1 MNFTSPLQK
10 NSYPQY
16 SGCNEWGRG
25 KQWFGHHSQNLRGRL
40 KSLLSYA
47 DVEINGSRP
56 WDLQVHNPNLYSR
69 VFADGSLGLGE
80 AYMDGWWDSHALDD
94 FFFRVLRAGLADK
107 VANWKDGYEAIKAK
121 LFNYQNLSRAFIVG
135 RHHYDIGNDL
145 YTRMLDKRMM
155 YSCAYWRG
163 ADDLD
168 KAQEAKLDI
177 VCRKLDL
184 QPGMRVLD
192 IGCGWGGMARYAAEK
207 YGVEVV
213 GITVSKEQASYAER
227 ICQGL
232 PVTIKLQDYRKVGGI
247 FDRVLSLGMF
257 EHVGYKN
264 YRIFM
269 RNVRRFLRENGL
281 ALLHTIGNNRTTTTT
296 DKWIN
301 RYIFPNSMLP
311 SPKQISAASE
321 GLFVIED
328 WHNFGADY
336 DTTLMHWYSNFE
348 KCWQELRGDKYDE
361 RFYRMWKYYLL
372 ACAGSFRA
380 RKNQLWQLVL
390 SPMGCV
396 GGYCSPR

>member
-1 MNFTSPLQK
+1 
-10 NSYPQY
+10 
-16 SGCNEWGRG
+16 
-25 KQWFGHHSQNLRGRL
+25 
-40 KSLLSYA
+40 
-47 DVEINGSRP
+47 
-56 WDLQVHNPNLYSR
+56 
-69 VFADGSLGLGE
+69 
-80 AYMDGWWDSHALDD
+80 
-94 FFFRVLRAGLADK
+94 
-107 VANWKDGYEAIKAK
+107 VANWKDGYEAFKAK
-121 LFNYQNLSRAFIVG
+121 VFNYQNLARAFIVG
-135 RHHYDIGNDL
+135 QHHYDIGNDL
-145 YTRMLDKRMM
+145 YTRMLDKRMV
-155 YSCAYWRG
+155 YSCAYWRNAG
-163 ADDLD
+163 DLD

-177 VCRKLDL
+177 VCRKLQL

-192 IGCGWGGMARYAAEK
+192 VGCGWGGMARYAANH
-207 YGVEVV
+207 YDVEVV
-213 GITVSKEQASYAER
+213 GITVSEEQARYAKR
-227 ICQGL
+227 ICRGL
-232 PVTIKLQDYRKVGGI
+232 PVTIELRDYRKVDGT

-269 RNVRRFLRENGL
+269 QNIRRFLRENGL
-281 ALLHTIGNNRTTTTT
+281 ALLHTIGNNHTTTTT

-311 SPKQISAASE
+311 SAKQISAAIE

-336 DTTLMHWYSNFE
+336 DTTLMHWYRNFE
-348 KCWQELRGDKYDE
+348 NHWQELRGEKYDE

-380 RKNQLWQLVL
+380 RQNQLWQLVL